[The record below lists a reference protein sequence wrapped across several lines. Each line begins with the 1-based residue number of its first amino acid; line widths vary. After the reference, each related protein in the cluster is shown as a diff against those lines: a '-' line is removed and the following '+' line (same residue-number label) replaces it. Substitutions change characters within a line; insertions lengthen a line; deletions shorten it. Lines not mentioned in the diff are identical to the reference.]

1 MVVDISGGA
10 SSATPVID
18 GIGLNRS
25 RRWNCRGGDYID
37 YRIVKEVEKLNGKE
51 LPVDDVR
58 RFGGGEISKTDGRYK
73 NYCKHVIAGELK
85 SSHLSVLQYK
95 GMDLREVSCIIP
107 KGSVY
112 ELPDGTK
119 VDINANPEVFNCCEA
134 LFQDGRRED
143 MDRYFNENTADI
155 EIESDGMDVEQ
166 KRSSNNYNN
175 TNYVDAPIQT
185 LVHQALLAVDV
196 DARKELSSNLVVVGG
211 SSTFPGFDARLMKEM
226 ISLTPSTVKNKII
239 SGTNIERSNA
249 SWIGGSILSSLG
261 SFQQLWLS
269 KEEYE
274 EYGVVLG
281 AQRFT

>member
-1 MVVDISGGA
+1 
-10 SSATPVID
+10 
-18 GIGLNRS
+18 
-25 RRWNCRGGDYID
+25 
-37 YRIVKEVEKLNGKE
+37 
-51 LPVDDVR
+51 
-58 RFGGGEISKTDGRYK
+58 
-73 NYCKHVIAGELK
+73 
-85 SSHLSVLQYK
+85 
-95 GMDLREVSCIIP
+95 MDLREVSCIIP
-107 KGSVY
+107 KNCIF

-134 LFQDGRRED
+134 LFQDGKRDD
-143 MDRYFNENTADI
+143 MLGYFNENNPDV
-155 EIESDGMDVEQ
+155 EIESSSSSSSSEGMMDISQ
-166 KRSSNNYNN
+166 KQERSSNTYNN
-175 TNYVDAPIQT
+175 SNYVDAPIQT

-226 ISLTPSTVKNKII
+226 ISVTPGTVRNKII